1 MATMA
6 RRRSPELA
14 GGTPEGPVRI
24 ESLRVADV
32 AAAVELVR
40 RVQRVDPGDRG
51 EQFAADITDD
61 SHQMFVAKAKGQVV
75 AHARVAELAADEA
88 APGTPA
94 GCYLSGILVDPA
106 WRRRGIATALT
117 RARLRWVFNRTDEAF
132 CVIGADNIASLR
144 LHAALGFQEIKR
156 FGSERSAVGVDVLSH
171 LTRTAAPPD
180 VRPLSGDQ

>member
-1 MATMA
+1 
-6 RRRSPELA
+6 
-14 GGTPEGPVRI
+14 
-24 ESLRVADV
+24 
-32 AAAVELVR
+32 
-40 RVQRVDPGDRG
+40 
-51 EQFAADITDD
+51 
-61 SHQMFVAKAKGQVV
+61 MFVAKAKGQVV

-156 FGSERSAVGVDVLSH
+156 FGSERSAIGVDVLSH

-180 VRPLSGDQ
+180 VRPLSGGPVITDCRVGPHSSWRAPPSHASSGSGVVSSSALASRSRNGPTRSPPWAECRNRLSGFTV